1 MKPHELKPARGSR
14 KAPKRVGRGEGG
26 SGGKTA
32 GRGTKGTKARGTVKP
47 GFEGGQMPLVR
58 RVPKLKGFTPPNRKV
73 YGSVNV
79 GDLARVDGDT
89 LGPDELRA
97 AGLVRKRDKLVK
109 VLANGDVDRAVTVRA
124 HAFSASARAK
134 IESAGGTAEVLPAP
148 HSEKKASR

>member
-1 MKPHELKPARGSR
+1 MKPHELKPPRGSR

-32 GRGTKGTKARGTVKP
+32 GRGTKGTKARGRVKP

-58 RVPKLKGFTPPNRKV
+58 RVPKLKGFTPPKRKV

-79 GDLARVDGDT
+79 GDLSRVDGDT

-109 VLANGDVDRAVTVRA
+109 VLASGDVDRAVTVRA
-124 HAFSASARAK
+124 HAFSASAREK
-134 IESAGGTAEVLPAP
+134 IEAAGGTAEVLPEPQA
-148 HSEKKASR
+148 ERKAAG